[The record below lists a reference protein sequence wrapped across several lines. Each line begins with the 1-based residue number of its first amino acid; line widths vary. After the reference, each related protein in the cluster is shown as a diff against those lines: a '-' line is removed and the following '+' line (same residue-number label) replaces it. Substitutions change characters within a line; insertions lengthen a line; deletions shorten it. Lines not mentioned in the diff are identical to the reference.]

1 MIKRIAF
8 LLSIMILTSCEIEEE
23 GKCHLY
29 CYRSDG
35 NIYVVS
41 GDYEIEV
48 SEKECSNICKTSI
61 DPLDLTNISHSEST
75 PTP

>member
-1 MIKRIAF
+1 
-8 LLSIMILTSCEIEEE
+8 MILTSCEIEEE

-48 SEKECSNICKTSI
+48 SEKECSNICKEENSNTKGVC
-61 DPLDLTNISHSEST
+61 DCTFCLDNDCKEVN
-75 PTP
+75 